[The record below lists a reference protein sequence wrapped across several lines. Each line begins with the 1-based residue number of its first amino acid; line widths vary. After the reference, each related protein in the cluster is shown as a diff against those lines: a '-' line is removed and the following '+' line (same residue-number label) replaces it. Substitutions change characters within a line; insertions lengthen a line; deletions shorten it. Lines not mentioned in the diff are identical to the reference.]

1 MSDNFPADIDSKYD
15 FSEAEGSS
23 MDSGEHVEPGFRE
36 EGQGV
41 SSEGMGT
48 KDSTNCG
55 TYNGQ
60 ASVKSKLFE
69 GYKDPSSQFSGQ
81 IRSYLSYSSYRSYH
95 QDGSGV
101 GGLTAEDIEKA
112 REAKRNEKPHKQM
125 VRLHVFSLVPVA
137 QRCAVCVSCLPLC
150 CSLSVV
156 AQ

>member
-1 MSDNFPADIDSKYD
+1 
-15 FSEAEGSS
+15 
-23 MDSGEHVEPGFRE
+23 MDSGE
-36 EGQGV
+36 QGV

-48 KDSTNCG
+48 TDG
-55 TYNGQ
+55 TTCNGQ

-101 GGLTAEDIEKA
+101 GGLTAEDMEKA

-125 VRLHVFSLVPVA
+125 VHLHLISLLPVTP
-137 QRCAVCVSCLPLC
+137 RCAECVSCQPLC
-150 CSLSVV
+150 CSVSVL

>member
-1 MSDNFPADIDSKYD
+1 
-15 FSEAEGSS
+15 
-23 MDSGEHVEPGFRE
+23 MDSGE
-36 EGQGV
+36 QGV

-48 KDSTNCG
+48 TDG
-55 TYNGQ
+55 TTCNGQ

-125 VRLHVFSLVPVA
+125 VRLHTFSHCYL
-137 QRCAVCVSCLPLC
+137 
-150 CSLSVV
+150 
-156 AQ
+156 